1 MRAHNLLA
9 FYGDQDVTGRH
20 LINLQLFAEEK
31 TEEATPHRL
40 QEVRQKGQV
49 ARSNDLSTALVLL
62 ACVVF
67 LYWRRETFYQAMADL
82 ITSTLQDGWHQQLD
96 GGSLMALGSQLALK
110 VGLLLAPLLALAA
123 AVGLAANFAQ
133 TGFVFSLEPL
143 LPRLENLDPVKG
155 MQRFFSRRALMELL
169 KSLAK
174 VVVVSLVVWQL
185 VKGQFTHLLL
195 TVDMGLPATLDLVSR
210 MVYRVGLGTVAVF
223 LALAAADY
231 VFQRREYQKN
241 LRMTRQEVKEEMK
254 QMEGDPLV
262 RSRLREKQRQLAR
275 HRMMHAVPEATVVIT
290 NPTHVAVALRYREE
304 ERAPRVVAKGA
315 GSIAERIKA
324 VARRH
329 NVPVVENPPVA
340 RALYRQV
347 ELGQEIPVALYQ
359 AVAEILARIYKLR
372 GRL

>member
-1 MRAHNLLA
+1 M
-9 FYGDQDVTGRH
+9 
-20 LINLQLFAEEK
+20 
-31 TEEATPHRL
+31 
-40 QEVRQKGQV
+40 
-49 ARSNDLSTALVLL
+49 
-62 ACVVF
+62 
-67 LYWRRETFYQAMADL
+67 
-82 ITSTLQDGWHQQLD
+82 
-96 GGSLMALGSQLALK
+96 
-110 VGLLLAPLLALAA
+110 
-123 AVGLAANFAQ
+123 
-133 TGFVFSLEPL
+133 
-143 LPRLENLDPVKG
+143 KG

-185 VKGQFTHLLL
+185 VKGQFTQLLL

-290 NPTHVAVALRYREE
+290 NPTHVAVALRYREG

>member
-1 MRAHNLLA
+1 MGAVNLSG
-9 FYGDQDVTGRH
+9 FYSVPDMPGRH
-20 LINLQLFAEEK
+20 FINLQLFAEEK

-40 QEVRQKGQV
+40 QEVRRKGQV
-49 ARSNDLSTALVLL
+49 ARSNDLSTAMVLL
-62 ACVVF
+62 VCVVF
-67 LYWRRETFYQAMADL
+67 LYWRRETFYRAMADL
-82 ITSTLQDGWHQQLD
+82 ITSTLQDGWHQQMS
-96 GGSLMALGSQLALK
+96 GGTLMALGGQLALK

-123 AVGLAANFAQ
+123 AAGLAANFAQ
-133 TGFVFSLEPL
+133 TGFVFSLEPI
-143 LPRLENLDPVKG
+143 LPRLENLDPAKG
-155 MQRFFSRRALMELL
+155 LQRFFSRRALMELL

-174 VVVVSLVVWQL
+174 VIVVSLVVWQV
-185 VKGQFTHLLL
+185 VKGQFTQLLL
-195 TVDMGLPATLDLVSR
+195 TVDMGLPATLDLVGR
-210 MVYRVGLGTVAVF
+210 MVYRVGMGTVAVF
-223 LALAAADY
+223 LALAAVDY

-262 RSRLREKQRQLAR
+262 RSRLREKQRRLAR

-290 NPTHVAVALRYREE
+290 NPTHVAVALRYREK

-347 ELGQEIPVALYQ
+347 ELGQEIPVDLYQ